1 MQTIRHAVCTVV
13 TLLALTGAAS
23 LEAGDLAVALRG
35 GTTGLGLDLTQ
46 RIVDHVNVRA
56 GFAVGGL
63 SGTTD
68 ANLSRS
74 GVTGNVSFD
83 TTLRLRSFG
92 VYVDGHSGK
101 GAFRFTAG
109 LVHDRNRFL
118 LEASGAAQ
126 YVIYDEV
133 YELGEIESLTA
144 DVDLGRGLA
153 PYFGIGFGNP
163 VATSQRVTV
172 TCDIGVIFQG
182 APRTK
187 LSATGWAVGSP
198 ELDRDLAG
206 AEQRLNDDEFKK
218 GYYKFYPV
226 VSLGLAIRVF

>member
-1 MQTIRHAVCTVV
+1 VSSIRRDVCTVV

-35 GTTGLGLDLTQ
+35 GTTGFGLDLTQ
-46 RIVDHVNVRA
+46 RIVEHVNVRA
-56 GFAVGGL
+56 GFALGGL
-63 SGTTD
+63 SGTTN
-68 ANLSRS
+68 ASLSRS

-92 VYVDGHSGK
+92 AFVDAHSGK
-101 GAFRFTAG
+101 GDFRFTAG
-109 LVHDRNRFL
+109 LVHDRNRFVL
-118 LEASGAAQ
+118 KASGAAE

-133 YELGEIESLTA
+133 YQLGEIESLTA

-163 VATSQRVTV
+163 VATSHRVTV
-172 TCDIGVIFQG
+172 LCDIGVIFQG

-187 LSATGWAVGSP
+187 LSATGWAVGSAQ
-198 ELDRDLAG
+198 LDRDLAG
-206 AEQRLNDDEFKK
+206 AQQRLNDEEFQK
-218 GYYKFYPV
+218 GYYKYYPV
-226 VSLGLAIRVF
+226 VSLGLAIKVF